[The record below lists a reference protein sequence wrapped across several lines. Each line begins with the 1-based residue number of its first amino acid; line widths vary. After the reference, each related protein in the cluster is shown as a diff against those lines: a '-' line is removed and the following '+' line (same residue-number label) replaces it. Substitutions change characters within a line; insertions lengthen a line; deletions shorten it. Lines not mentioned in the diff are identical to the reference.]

1 MRARQQTSTNKAAY
15 RCSQYDQIQAQAK
28 RDAEARAKEL
38 KKWAQPIIQWIDI
51 RNEHII
57 DGDDDRCDDDADD
70 DGVLS

>member
-1 MRARQQTSTNKAAY
+1 MLVPYKHQIKKKIIFMLISAA
-15 RCSQYDQIQAQAK
+15 
-28 RDAEARAKEL
+28 
-38 KKWAQPIIQWIDI
+38 KKLVYLERYLLIDI